1 MFWGCSWGQLLR
13 ISMYEATL
21 WVPVST
27 NIQTHTWDVPSK
39 TNCCLKKKKGNGA
52 DWIPGP
58 DMPIKV
64 GMD

>member
-1 MFWGCSWGQLLR
+1 MFGGVVGYSRSGFVCTRLPCGFQS
-13 ISMYEATL
+13 
-21 WVPVST
+21 VT
-27 NIQTHTWDVPSK
+27 NIQTRTWDVPFK
-39 TNCCLKKKKGNGA
+39 TDCCFKKKKGNGA